1 MTREWKWK
9 SKSGSAYFHAGC
21 GTQDAVGAEKPSE
34 AIPLQEGVRILF
46 GRGVDHVWFL
56 SLIGG
61 LLFLLLP
68 RKQHRRKKF
77 RRNIAG
83 IRRMF

>member
-9 SKSGSAYFHAGC
+9 NKSGSAFFHAGC

-34 AIPLQEGVRILF
+34 AIPLQEGVRLLF

-56 SLIGG
+56 SLIAG
-61 LLFLLLP
+61 LLALLLP
-68 RKQHRRKKF
+68 RKKHRRRKLRSNLAK
-77 RRNIAG
+77 
-83 IRRMF
+83 IRRTF

>member
-9 SKSGSAYFHAGC
+9 SKSGRAYFHAGC

-34 AIPLQEGVRILF
+34 AIPLQEGVRLLF

-56 SLIGG
+56 SLIAG
-61 LLFLLLP
+61 LLALLTH
-68 RKQHRRKKF
+68 RKRNKRRSLLD
-77 RRNIAG
+77 R
-83 IRRMF
+83 IRRSI

>member
-9 SKSGSAYFHAGC
+9 SKSGRAYFHAGC

-34 AIPLQEGVRILF
+34 AIPLQEGVRLLF

-56 SLIGG
+56 SLVVG
-61 LLFLLLP
+61 LLALLLP
-68 RKQHRRKKF
+68 RKKHRRRKF
-77 RRNIAG
+77 SRNIDR
-83 IRRMF
+83 IRRSF